1 MFLIIT
7 LFVIGNV
14 LAWFQSNSQ
23 FMWTWWY
30 DHPITTVLIYSIPTG
45 LAFFYGWRYA
55 VEHFDG
61 SLWAARMFAFGV
73 AGAYLGFNLL
83 AHLKKHF
90 DNVQQTNGI
99 VGIVL
104 LSHAVFAVLLK
115 LYFFKHI
122 LIKEEETF

>member
-1 MFLIIT
+1 MGKEMFLIIT

-73 AGAYLGFNLL
+73 A
-83 AHLKKHF
+83 
-90 DNVQQTNGI
+90 TI
-99 VGIVL
+99 
-104 LSHAVFAVLLK
+104 VFAIMSYIIKGEGLNLK
-115 LYFFKHI
+115 TFVCLFLSIVII
-122 LIKEEETF
+122 LIQVFWKTE

>member
-1 MFLIIT
+1 
-7 LFVIGNV
+7 
-14 LAWFQSNSQ
+14 
-23 FMWTWWY
+23 
-30 DHPITTVLIYSIPTG
+30 
-45 LAFFYGWRYA
+45 
-55 VEHFDG
+55 
-61 SLWAARMFAFGV
+61 MFAFGV